1 MPENRESPVI
11 TLFRKILYRKGGIDI
26 DKSISP
32 VIAMITPGI
41 VNLLMENR
49 KLRLEDAFE
58 ILYNSQLY
66 KALEDETTKMW
77 RLGYPLLYDLLEEE
91 LSTGKITFP
100 EEQI

>member
-1 MPENRESPVI
+1 M
-11 TLFRKILYRKGGIDI
+11 

-49 KLRLEDAFE
+49 RLCLEDAFE

-66 KALEDETTKMW
+66 KALEDEKTKMW

>member
-1 MPENRESPVI
+1 M
-11 TLFRKILYRKGGIDI
+11 

-41 VNLLMENR
+41 VGLLMVNR
-49 KLRLEDAFE
+49 GLSLEEATN

-66 KALEDETTKMW
+66 KALEDEKTKVW
-77 RLGYPLLYDLLEEE
+77 RLGYPLLYDMLEEE
-91 LSTGKITFP
+91 LATGKITYP